1 METSR
6 SVFLQ
11 DYVDTGLVVLAIGD
25 AWPMMMSG

>member
-1 METSR
+1 METSH

-11 DYVDTGLVVLAIGD
+11 DYVDTGLEVLAIGD